1 MVELGRIK
9 IKKKAYNFSVK
20 RRYQYAG
27 HYKLKERPPIEKI
40 KDAIRTF
47 TTPKKE
53 KKAAAVAPAGAPVPG
68 GFNFVVFGAAIM
80 VAFIILTLGWIYLAT
95 QLQASATVFQPPVE
109 KPDIANGIQ
118 GGQLLTTGDR
128 NSPTY
133 IAAVLV
139 NYSTQNINN
148 YTIHITAYN
157 AKLPSSVFVLNSERF
172 EAESYPDFLRVL
184 RADLA
189 KRKIMLNEITLKEL
203 ETIPEG
209 AIILVPSGVIPQEM
223 LGVGSP
229 LTLDK
234 LASRGAVVI
243 YIGQPF
249 NKMFNGSLVVT
260 TPQEI
265 MKKMTVQFDEAA
277 QLESTDGFSLYQPLY
292 AASAGGWGGRS
303 AYGSVSIIT
312 KGDGAFIFV
321 PQTLDGGWRGNFTSA
336 ADDISRV
343 IFEIPWASPNQEI
356 KTYEFTNQT
365 AYSGQRYFFSAPFEK
380 PAATLKV
387 DFIGNST
394 TSNYPVM
401 ETLFLRLE
409 DNSQNGLFIEKGG
422 NVVPYNITNIKTR
435 VNIKLREPVAAQPNM
450 DFIISD
456 VNGTQMQDLPQG
468 NVDVQGDKSPD
479 IFVYVDKGEYILSLV
494 DDLGK
499 TYAATY
505 MNVVTVDIKFSYQ
518 DAKKRSIYV
527 FDVSSP
533 FPLSQ
538 VDVVVDKGQ
547 NGRYPFTNVENK
559 INVDVGQ
566 YTGGETLPL
575 GNHTF
580 EFTAGGLKTI
590 VPVVH
595 ARPVTMFD
603 NPMFWVVVLLTLG
616 IVGVGVFF
624 ARQEEIYYAIDIPD
638 FPPVART
645 RIPLSPD
652 ALLGIFEKTNETYR
666 WQNTPLT
673 ASEIK
678 NGFKDIFIQGKPI
691 YITDYNVE
699 YLLEDLEKKGR
710 VKEALGYYGRTEWE
724 EKSKRTIGYLALMRK
739 LRDICV
745 NNAIPF
751 TSIDESPEA
760 DSEITVAGQTMFV
773 HFFEKGVDKNVLLGR
788 SLKTI
793 SKGIT
798 IILFKSA
805 QDKDQ
810 LQGIL
815 DSSPSVAP
823 LIMKM
828 EGGSG
833 SLQFLTTDE
842 FEKTLLD
849 FKGM

>member
-1 MVELGRIK
+1 MVELGRLK
-9 IKKKAYNFSVK
+9 IKKKVYNFSVK

-27 HYKLKERPPIEKI
+27 HYKVKERPPIEKI
-40 KDAIRTF
+40 KDALRSITA
-47 TTPKKE
+47 PKKE
-53 KKAAAVAPAGAPVPG
+53 KKAAVAQAGAPAPG
-68 GFNFVVFGAAIM
+68 GFNFMVFGAAIM
-80 VAFIILTLGWIYLAT
+80 VALIILTLGWIYLTT
-95 QLQASATVFQPPVE
+95 QLLQTGATVFQPPVE
-109 KPDIANGIQ
+109 KPDIVNSIQ
-118 GGQLLTTGDR
+118 GGQMLTSGDR
-128 NSPTY
+128 NSPRY
-133 IAAVLV
+133 IAAVLLD
-139 NYSTQNINN
+139 YRTQNIND
-148 YTIHITAYN
+148 YTINITTYDV
-157 AKLPSSVFVLNSERF
+157 KIPSSVFVLNSERF
-172 EAESYPDFLRVL
+172 EADSYPDFLRVL
-184 RADLA
+184 RANLA
-189 KRKIMLNEITLKEL
+189 KRKVMLNEITLKEL

-223 LGVGSP
+223 LGVGGP
-229 LTLDK
+229 LTQDK
-234 LASRGAVVI
+234 LASHGAVVI
-243 YIGQPF
+243 YMGQPF
-249 NKMFNGSLVVT
+249 DKMFNGSLVVT
-260 TPQEI
+260 TPQEVL
-265 MKKMTVQFDEAA
+265 KKIPVQFDQAA
-277 QLESTDGFSLYQPLY
+277 QLESTDGFSLFQPLY
-292 AASAGGWGGRS
+292 SASAGGWGSRS

-312 KGDGAFIFV
+312 KGYGAFIFV

-336 ADDISRV
+336 ADDISRI
-343 IFEIPWASPNQEI
+343 IFEIPWASPNPDS
-356 KTYEFTNQT
+356 KTYHFTNQSE
-365 AYSGQRYFFSAPFEK
+365 YSGQRYFFSPQFEK
-380 PAATLKV
+380 PTATVKV

-394 TSNYPVM
+394 ASNYPVM

-409 DNSQNGLFIEKGG
+409 GNSENGLFIEKGG
-422 NVVPYNITNIKTR
+422 SVAPTNITNTKVR
-435 VNIKLREPVAAQPNM
+435 VNLKLREPVAAQPNM
-450 DFIISD
+450 DLIISD

-468 NVDVQGDKSPD
+468 NLNVQADASRD
-479 IFVYVDKGEYILSLV
+479 IPIYVDKGEYILSLV

-505 MNVVTVDIKFSYQ
+505 MDVVTVDITFNHQ
-518 DAKKRSIYV
+518 DGRKRSIYA

-547 NGRYPFTNVENK
+547 NGRYSFNNVQNV
-559 INVDVGQ
+559 INIDVGQ

-580 EFTAGGLKTI
+580 EFTAGGLKVS

-595 ARPVTMFD
+595 MRSVTMFD

-624 ARQEEIYYAIDIPD
+624 ARQEDVFYAIDIPD

-645 RIPLSPD
+645 RISLSPD

-673 ASEIK
+673 AQEIK

-699 YLLEDLEKKGR
+699 YLLEELEKKGR
-710 VKEALGYYGRTEWE
+710 VKGALGYYGRTEWE
-724 EKSKRTIGYLALMRK
+724 EKSKHTIGYLALMRK

-773 HFFEKGVDKNVLLGR
+773 HFYEKAVDKKALLGR

-798 IILFKSA
+798 ILLFKSV
-805 QDKDQ
+805 QEKDQ

-833 SLQFLTTDE
+833 SLQFLTTEE
-842 FEKTLLD
+842 FERTLLD